1 MTVSY
6 ELLEEYTGT
15 RSVEISDPDN
25 EGETIT
31 QTVDCIDVKVRFTCS
46 ETNITHERTVNVC
59 FNEDDG
65 TYDAEL
71 TALRM
76 EEFVSAVANK
86 IKYGVLS

>member
-6 ELLEEYTGT
+6 ELLEDYTGT
-15 RSVEISDPDN
+15 RSIEISDPDN
-25 EGETIT
+25 PSEIIT

-46 ETNITHERTVNVC
+46 ETNTIHERTVNVC

-76 EEFVSAVANK
+76 EEFTSAVANK

>member
-6 ELLEEYTGT
+6 ELLEDYTGT
-15 RSVEISDPDN
+15 RSIEIPDPDN

-31 QTVDCIDVKVRFTCS
+31 QTVDCIDIKVRFTCS

-76 EEFVSAVANK
+76 EELASAVANK
-86 IKYGVLS
+86 IKQGVFS